1 MSLKTERTVISAGFG
16 MKYFWG
22 YSIPNLFPK
31 FSGTYNIR
39 EFRDPEFFHSKNF
52 IPDIEFLKPFDFLP
66 ENRDF
71 FRSWIFLTGNGDF
84 SDMGIFIPEI
94 RNFFRSENFCP
105 GNHF

>member
-31 FSGTYNIR
+31 FSGTYDIR
-39 EFRDPEFFHSKNF
+39 GFRDSEFFHSKNF

-71 FRSWIFLTGNGDF
+71 FRSWIFYRAIGTFQIWGFFPGDK
-84 SDMGIFIPEI
+84 D
-94 RNFFRSENFCP
+94 FFQI
-105 GNHF
+105 